1 MVPSTKWA
9 GLVESMD
16 VLVSEESPRQ
26 ASFQRPRR
34 RAAPRPPAPADP
46 TPWHLAFGG
55 EPLTLA
61 EFTLL
66 TRLARR
72 RTVPA
77 GESVFTDSAIAHD
90 LVLLLSGDA
99 VLGTR
104 DADGAL
110 RTERSV
116 AGPAWL
122 DASSAWLELPYA
134 MEALALSDIV
144 VAELPLSALQSEL
157 EVQPRLASRLCMM
170 LARQI
175 HSLTVASRNLLHN
188 DAPARF
194 AQWLLYRCPES
205 VAECEIRL
213 QERKRDIAQQL
224 AMTPETLSRL
234 MRSFEGRGLI
244 TVRGY
249 LVRVHDV
256 KALRDLLR
264 SGTA

>member
-1 MVPSTKWA
+1 
-9 GLVESMD
+9 MD
-16 VLVSEESPRQ
+16 VLVHEESTRH
-26 ASFQRPRR
+26 AAALQRPRR

-46 TPWHLAFGG
+46 TPWQQAFGG
-55 EPLTLA
+55 VPLTAA
-61 EFTLL
+61 EFATL

-104 DADGAL
+104 DAGGAL

-144 VAELPLSALQSEL
+144 VAELPLSALLAEL
-157 EVQPRLASRLCMM
+157 EVQPRMAQRLCVM

-175 HSLTVASRNLLHN
+175 HALTVASRNLLHN

-194 AQWLLYRCPES
+194 AQWLLYRCPEN
-205 VAECEIRL
+205 ATDCDIRL

-234 MRSFEGRGLI
+234 MRSFETRGLV

-249 LVRVHDV
+249 QVKVHDIS
-256 KALRDLLR
+256 ALRSLVGPHAAAV
-264 SGTA
+264 S

>member
-1 MVPSTKWA
+1 
-9 GLVESMD
+9 MD

-26 ASFQRPRR
+26 AAFQRPRR

-46 TPWHLAFGG
+46 TPWQVAFGG
-55 EPLTLA
+55 KPLTPA
-61 EFTLL
+61 EFGLL

-72 RTVPA
+72 RTVAA
-77 GESVFTDSAIAHD
+77 GESVFADGAIAHD
-90 LVLLLSGDA
+90 LVLLLSGD
-99 VLGTR
+99 VVMGTR
-104 DADGAL
+104 DTMGAL

-144 VAELPLSALQSEL
+144 VAELPLVTLLAEIEQ
-157 EVQPRLASRLCMM
+157 QPTVAHRLCVM

-205 VAECEIRL
+205 VAGCEIRL

-234 MRSFEGRGLI
+234 MRSFESRGLI
-244 TVRGY
+244 SVRGY
-249 LVRVHDV
+249 QVRVHDV

-264 SGTA
+264 SGAH

>member
-1 MVPSTKWA
+1 M
-9 GLVESMD
+9 
-16 VLVSEESPRQ
+16 
-26 ASFQRPRR
+26 
-34 RAAPRPPAPADP
+34 
-46 TPWHLAFGG
+46 
-55 EPLTLA
+55 
-61 EFTLL
+61 
-66 TRLARR
+66 ARR

-77 GESVFTDSAIAHD
+77 GESVFTDHMQAHD

-104 DADGAL
+104 DGTGAL

-134 MEALALSDIV
+134 MESLALSDIV
-144 VAELPLSALQSEL
+144 VAELPLRLVLAELGLQPQLAL
-157 EVQPRLASRLCMM
+157 RLCTM
-170 LARQI
+170 LARQV
-175 HSLTVASRNLLHN
+175 HELTVASRNLLHN

-194 AQWLLYRCPES
+194 AQWLLYRCPEES
-205 VAECEIRL
+205 ETCEIRL

-244 TVRGY
+244 SVRGY
-249 LVRVHDV
+249 SVRVHRVD
-256 KALRDLLR
+256 ALREMLEP
-264 SGTA
+264 AAV

>member
-1 MVPSTKWA
+1 
-9 GLVESMD
+9 MD
-16 VLVSEESPRQ
+16 VLVSEESTRHV
-26 ASFQRPRR
+26 AALQRPRR
-34 RAAPRPPAPADP
+34 RSAPRPPAPADP
-46 TPWHLAFGG
+46 APWQQAFGG
-55 EPLTLA
+55 APLSPE
-61 EFTLL
+61 EFGAL

-72 RTVPA
+72 RHVPA

-104 DADGAL
+104 DASGAL

-144 VAELPLSALQSEL
+144 VAELPLSALLSEL
-157 EVQPRLASRLCMM
+157 EVQPGMVHRVCAMM
-170 LARQI
+170 ARQI
-175 HSLTVASRNLLHN
+175 HALTVASRNLLHN

-194 AQWLLYRCPES
+194 AQWLLYRCPEGS
-205 VAECEIRL
+205 SDCEIRL

-234 MRSFEGRGLI
+234 MRTFEGRGLVS
-244 TVRGY
+244 VRGY
-249 LVRVHDV
+249 QVHVHDV
-256 KALRDLLR
+256 AALKALVGV
-264 SGTA
+264 STA